1 MARGDRSYCMVSDV
15 RQEMVALLPRLR
27 RFAYTQTGSRDGADD
42 LVQAACERALGRLD
56 QFTPGTR
63 LDSWMFRIIQTI
75 WIDRMRHAN
84 RRPKTSGKVVDAL
97 PFDARIHERTEARA
111 DLAIVRAEVAR
122 LPEDQRLVLALVAID
137 GRTYQEA
144 AETLGVPIGTIM
156 SRLSRARR
164 KLVDALEPPVHAETK
179 REKDPNDDAE

>member
-1 MARGDRSYCMVSDV
+1 MGDRDRSKSMASDV

-27 RFAYTQTGSRDGADD
+27 RFALVRTGSREAADE
-42 LVQAACERALGRLD
+42 LVQTACERALARLD

-63 LDSWMFRIIQTI
+63 LDSWMFRIIETL
-75 WIDRMRHAN
+75 WIDTKRYAA
-84 RRPKTSGKVVDAL
+84 RRPEAGAKVIEL
-97 PFDARIHERTEARA
+97 MPFDARIHEQAEARA

-122 LPEDQRLVLALVAID
+122 LPEEQRSVLALVAID
-137 GRTYQEA
+137 GQTYQQA

-164 KLVDALEPPVHAETK
+164 RLVDALEAPARRSEA
-179 REKDPNDDAE
+179 REGPKL

>member
-1 MARGDRSYCMVSDV
+1 MGAQDRSDGMASDI

-27 RFAYTQTGSRDGADD
+27 RFALAQTGSREAADD
-42 LVQAACERALGRLD
+42 LVQAACERALSRLE

-63 LDSWMFRIIQTI
+63 LDSWMFRIIETM
-75 WIDRMRHAN
+75 WIDRRRYAG
-84 RRPKTSGKVVDAL
+84 RRPAASAKVIDL
-97 PFDARIHERTEARA
+97 MPFDARIHEQAEARA

-122 LPEDQRLVLALVAID
+122 LPEEQRVVLALVAID
-137 GRTYQEA
+137 GQSYQQA

-164 KLVDALEPPVHAETK
+164 RLVDALEAPTCKSEAKGRPE
-179 REKDPNDDAE
+179 P

>member
-1 MARGDRSYCMVSDV
+1 MVSDI

-27 RFAYTQTGSRDGADD
+27 RFAYTQTGSLEAADD

-63 LDSWMFRIIQTI
+63 LDSWMFRIIQTT
-75 WIDRMRHAN
+75 WVDRMRYTG
-84 RRPKTSGKVVDAL
+84 RRPQASAEAMDSL
-97 PFDARIHERTEARA
+97 PFDARIHEQAEARA
-111 DLAIVRAEVAR
+111 DLAIVRAEVAK
-122 LPEDQRLVLALVAID
+122 LPEEQRLVLALVAID
-137 GRTYQEA
+137 GQSYQEA

-164 KLVDALEPPVHAETK
+164 KLVDALEGPAGHDQVTER
-179 REKDPNDDAE
+179 RER

>member
-1 MARGDRSYCMVSDV
+1 MASDI

-27 RFAYTQTGSRDGADD
+27 RFAFARTGSREAADD
-42 LVQAACERALGRLD
+42 LVQAACERALARFD

-63 LDSWMFRIIQTI
+63 LDSWMFRIIETT
-75 WIDRMRHAN
+75 WIDRKRYAA
-84 RRPKTSGKVVDAL
+84 RRPEAGATVIEL
-97 PFDARIHERTEARA
+97 MPFDARIHEQVEARA

-122 LPEDQRLVLALVAID
+122 LPEEQRAVLALVAID
-137 GRTYQEA
+137 GQSYQQA

-164 KLVDALEPPVHAETK
+164 RLVDALEKPARESEAKGRAE
-179 REKDPNDDAE
+179 P

>member
-1 MARGDRSYCMVSDV
+1 MAAQDQFDGMASDV

-27 RFAYTQTGSRDGADD
+27 RFAFAQTGSREAADE
-42 LVQAACERALGRLD
+42 LVQAACERALARLD

-63 LDSWMFRIIQTI
+63 LDSWMFRMIETM
-75 WIDRMRHAN
+75 WIDRTRYAA
-84 RRPKTSGKVVDAL
+84 RRPEAGAKVIEL
-97 PFDARIHERTEARA
+97 MPFDARIHEQAEARA

-122 LPEDQRLVLALVAID
+122 LPEEQRTVLALVAID
-137 GRTYQEA
+137 GQTYQQA

-164 KLVDALEPPVHAETK
+164 RLVDALEAPARRSEA
-179 REKDPNDDAE
+179 REGPKP

>member
-1 MARGDRSYCMVSDV
+1 MASDV

-27 RFAYTQTGSRDGADD
+27 RFALAQTGSREAADE
-42 LVQAACERALGRLD
+42 LVQAACERALSRLD

-63 LDSWMFRIIQTI
+63 LDSWMFRIIQTT
-75 WIDRMRHAN
+75 WIDRMRYAG
-84 RRPKTSGKVVDAL
+84 RRPEASGKVIERM
-97 PFDARIHERTEARA
+97 PYDARIHEQAEARA

-122 LPEDQRLVLALVAID
+122 LPEEQRLVLGLVAID
-137 GRTYQEA
+137 GQSYQEA

-164 KLVDALEPPVHAETK
+164 KLVEALEAPI
-179 REKDPNDDAE
+179 RESEGKERPER